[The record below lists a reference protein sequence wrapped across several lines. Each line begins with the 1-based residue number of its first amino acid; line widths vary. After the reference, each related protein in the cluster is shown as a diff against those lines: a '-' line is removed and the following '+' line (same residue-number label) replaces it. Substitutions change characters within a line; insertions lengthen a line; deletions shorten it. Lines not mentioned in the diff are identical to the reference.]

1 MASPACPLG
10 SDKVFGP
17 RVDASCRAF
26 DFTLL
31 FEDIFFACLP
41 AAVFLSLLPSH
52 IAVLRR
58 STVVCSVRTKLLLGK
73 LITFFGIFVAQ
84 VVFLAFKTRNF
95 SVQTRASVAA
105 DVLSMIGTT
114 GMVLLSYVDHQRSLR
129 PSTLLSLYLSVLV
142 ILAIARVRTL
152 WLMGDST
159 GEAGSLT
166 ATLALTI
173 TALLLESTEK
183 KSILSEEKRTGA
195 PEEYSGFWTRTAF
208 AWLAATFWA
217 GYSKVINQKDL
228 PKIDSRLQSHILHD
242 HHARH
247 SLLRACFRENL
258 SSFLSGIPPRLCR
271 SVFFFSQPMLINVT
285 VSYVGEGAPDP
296 SYGRALI
303 GAWALVFLGIA
314 CTTALGSYQTTRFVT
329 RLKGGL
335 IGLIYQE
342 TMKARTVDLGPTT
355 AVAVMG
361 TDVER
366 IGQNFQSIHE
376 MWASIIEVAVAI
388 WLLEQQIFLACLA
401 PVAVIINTFFPHLL
415 LIFLITGPLS
425 NSAKTA
431 QKLWIEKVQER
442 LRITSAM
449 LDDMKA
455 VKMLGLSS
463 VTSEIVESLRRAEI
477 EKSEVYRKLMCW
489 NVGLSNAVMNLA
501 PLATF
506 AIYVII
512 SLYWKDGSLLTAQT
526 FTSIA
531 LINLLT
537 TPVLMLIQLMPQLLQ
552 CISFFDRIQEYCNYA
567 EDDVAR
573 DESNE
578 PSEHTGSSIS
588 LQSLTRTT
596 PTQPADLTKH
606 VLAVENKS
614 FAWEKSKPYFL
625 KDISLRILP
634 GTVTVC
640 VGVVGSGKTMLLESI
655 LGETVSNLGKE
666 SDRSAPIAYC
676 TQQPWLE
683 NTSIRNNIIGA
694 SHYDAQWYKT
704 VQSACAL
711 DADFRT
717 LERGDKTTVGSKGL
731 NLSGGQKQRIA
742 LARAV
747 YSRRNIVVLDDV
759 FSGMDAHTVDHVSR
773 QLLSSS
779 GLFRSRGITVILA
792 THSHIDK
799 LMSFG
804 DTIVAL
810 EDGRI
815 VEMGSPQELQA
826 RKGYVANLNLST
838 SSQNQDHIADQPDH
852 GPLTRVDST
861 IAESLISTADAIEA
875 EEKDASDATRKNG
888 DWSVYSYYFSSSGYM
903 LVASLLTCL
912 AAWTFCTEF
921 ATVWLDW
928 WSEANEDEPNQN
940 VGMYMGV
947 YTALCL
953 LGACMIAASCKF
965 AFVDIISRSSFRLHS
980 NLLAATMQAP
990 LRFFTSTDT
999 GTLTNRF
1006 SQDMELIDMNLPIIM
1021 VNYIST
1027 GFSSVAKAIILVVFS
1042 RYLAATVP
1050 FVLAALY
1057 ALQSFYLRTSRQVR
1071 LLEIE
1076 AKAPLYTHFLESVAG
1091 AATIRAF
1098 GWQSVYQERNYK
1110 LIDQSQR
1117 PAYLQYC
1124 IQHWLSFVL
1133 DMLVTALA
1141 VILVAVIV
1149 TWKDKFTAG
1158 NVGVSLV
1165 MVMTFSTV
1173 LMRLIKMWTMMESSI
1188 GAVARVKRFAT
1199 ETESEERDSPS
1210 TEVAADWPRQ
1220 GAIEFRSL
1228 VAAHGPDSEPVI
1240 KGLSMSIKPGEHVAI
1255 CGRSGSGKTSLI
1267 LALLQMLETQE
1278 GRILVDGVDVSTVSL
1293 TDTRSHLN
1301 VVPQDPFLMPGTIR
1315 FNIDPFGKA
1324 SDEDITRALERVHLW
1339 PIVKEQGGVGAELDT
1354 AAWSAGQKQLLCLAR
1369 AMVRNSKVLILD
1381 EATSSVDSETETIM
1395 QDIIDTVFR
1404 DCTVLAV
1411 MHRLTHIGRYDKV
1424 ALLDHGHLMEFD
1436 APARLLD
1443 QESKFASLH
1452 QSSAI
1457 RS

>member
-1 MASPACPLG
+1 MFRY
-10 SDKVFGP
+10 SD
-17 RVDASCRAF
+17 
-26 DFTLL
+26 
-31 FEDIFFACLP
+31 
-41 AAVFLSLLPSH
+41 H
-52 IAVLRR
+52 
-58 STVVCSVRTKLLLGK
+58 
-73 LITFFGIFVAQ
+73 
-84 VVFLAFKTRNF
+84 
-95 SVQTRASVAA
+95 
-105 DVLSMIGTT
+105 
-114 GMVLLSYVDHQRSLR
+114 
-129 PSTLLSLYLSVLV
+129 
-142 ILAIARVRTL
+142 
-152 WLMGDST
+152 
-159 GEAGSLT
+159 
-166 ATLALTI
+166 
-173 TALLLESTEK
+173 
-183 KSILSEEKRTGA
+183 
-195 PEEYSGFWTRTAF
+195 
-208 AWLAATFWA
+208 
-217 GYSKVINQKDL
+217 
-228 PKIDSRLQSHILHD
+228 LQ
-242 HHARH
+242 
-247 SLLRACFRENL
+247 
-258 SSFLSGIPPRLCR
+258 
-271 SVFFFSQPMLINVT
+271 
-285 VSYVGEGAPDP
+285 
-296 SYGRALI
+296 
-303 GAWALVFLGIA
+303 

-401 PVAVIINTFFPHLL
+401 PVAVIII
-415 LIFLITGPLS
+415 IFLITGPLS

-455 VKMLGLSS
+455 VKMLGLSG
-463 VTSEIVESLRRAEI
+463 VTSDIVEGLRRAEI

-567 EDDVAR
+567 DDNSAHG
-573 DESNE
+573 ESNE
-578 PSEHTGSSIS
+578 SSEHNGSSIS
-588 LQSLTRTT
+588 LQSLARAT
-596 PTQPADLTKH
+596 PTQSVDPAKH

-634 GTVTVC
+634 GTITVC

-655 LGETVSNLGKE
+655 LGETISNLGRE
-666 SDRSAPIAYC
+666 CDRTAPIAYC
-676 TQQPWLE
+676 AQQPWLE
-683 NTSIRNNIIGA
+683 NTTIRNNIIGA

-711 DADFRT
+711 DSDFRT

-747 YSRRNIVVLDDV
+747 YSRRDIVVLDDV

-792 THSHIDK
+792 THSHK

-804 DTIVAL
+804 DTILAL

-815 VEMGSPQELQA
+815 VEMGSPQELQS
-826 RKGYVANLNLST
+826 RNGYVANLNLNT
-838 SSQNQDHIADQPDH
+838 SSRDPDHIHQQPDH
-852 GPLTRVDST
+852 SPLNRVDSA
-861 IAESLISTADAIEA
+861 IAESFISTADALEA
-875 EEKDASDATRKNG
+875 EDKDASDATRKNG
-888 DWSVYSYYFSSSGYM
+888 DWSVYSYYFSSSGYL
-903 LVASLLTCL
+903 LVASLLTTV

-928 WSEANEDEPNQN
+928 WSEANEDEPNKN

-980 NLLAATMQAP
+980 NLLAATMRAP

-1199 ETESEERDSPS
+1199 ETESEERNDPS
-1210 TEVAADWPRQ
+1210 TEVAADWPTQ
-1220 GAIEFRSL
+1220 GAIEFQSL

-1240 KGLSMSIKPGEHVAI
+1240 KGLSMTIKPGEHVAI

-1278 GRILVDGVDVSTVSL
+1278 GRILVDGINVSTVSL

-1315 FNIDPFGKA
+1315 FNIDPIGKA
-1324 SDEDITRALERVHLW
+1324 FDEDITRALERVHLW
-1339 PIVKEQGGVGAELDT
+1339 PIVEEQGGLGAELDT
-1354 AAWSAGQKQLLCLAR
+1354 VAWSAGQKQLLCLAR

-1381 EATSSVDSETETIM
+1381 EATS
-1395 QDIIDTVFR
+1395 R
-1404 DCTVLAV
+1404 
-1411 MHRLTHIGRYDKV
+1411 
-1424 ALLDHGHLMEFD
+1424 
-1436 APARLLD
+1436 
-1443 QESKFASLH
+1443 
-1452 QSSAI
+1452 
-1457 RS
+1457 